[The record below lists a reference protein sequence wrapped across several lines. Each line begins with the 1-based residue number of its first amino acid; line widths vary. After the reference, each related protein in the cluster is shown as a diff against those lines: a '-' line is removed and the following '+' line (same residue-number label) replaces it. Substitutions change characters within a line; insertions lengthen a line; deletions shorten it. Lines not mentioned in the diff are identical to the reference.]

1 MGGRGSGAFLLQP
14 LQCLANER
22 APWRVL
28 HDAGE
33 SPDRQC
39 EGVESV
45 LLIIGY
51 NLSDEELGD
60 TVEGRGDLLQCE
72 GVGRGWWGET

>member
-1 MGGRGSGAFLLQP
+1 MDGRGSGVFLLQH
-14 LQCLANER
+14 LECLANER

-45 LLIIGY
+45 LLIIG
-51 NLSDEELGD
+51 NS
-60 TVEGRGDLLQCE
+60 VEGGGDLLQCE
-72 GVGRGWWGET
+72 GVGRGRWGET